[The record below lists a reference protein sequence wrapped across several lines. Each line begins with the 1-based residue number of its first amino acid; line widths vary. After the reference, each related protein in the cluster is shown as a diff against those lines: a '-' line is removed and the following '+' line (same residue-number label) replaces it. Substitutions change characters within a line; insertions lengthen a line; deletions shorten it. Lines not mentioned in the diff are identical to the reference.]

1 MAFQFAATGLGLYT
15 EMSAVHEHISICLVD
30 IYRVFCWKKE
40 FVKLNIL
47 SGYLGSNDEI
57 YVSGYVKVPLGHCM
71 KFDELE
77 LHLQSY
83 LTIHSLGYLT
93 GCYMLNI

>member
-1 MAFQFAATGLGLYT
+1 MAFQFATTGLGLYTDT

-57 YVSGYVKVPLGHCM
+57 YVSGYVKYHLG
-71 KFDELE
+71 
-77 LHLQSY
+77 
-83 LTIHSLGYLT
+83 IV
-93 GCYMLNI
+93 